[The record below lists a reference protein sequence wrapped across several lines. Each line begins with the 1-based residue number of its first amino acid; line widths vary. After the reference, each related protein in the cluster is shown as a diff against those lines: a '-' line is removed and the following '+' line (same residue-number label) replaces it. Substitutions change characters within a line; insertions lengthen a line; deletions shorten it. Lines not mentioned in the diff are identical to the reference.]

1 MPGTTPLGLRY
12 PFQGETVDATSWQ
25 NLATD
30 IDGLMTTTQGLRTKA
45 FHPQTASIGNSGGN
59 VLPVTTASGGSAL
72 MLFNVVNWDNASLVN
87 LVANNDRITVGP
99 GIWWAR
105 TTVSSLD
112 SWTTLTYM
120 RAGIIDATGSTWAFA
135 QVDTVSTPA
144 IAGAV
149 TTNALIVNRSPTLAI
164 QMLVSWV
171 GTGGPARWAQGTA
184 NLQVY
189 RVREIGDV

>member
-1 MPGTTPLGLRY
+1 MPGATPLGLRY

-30 IDGLMTTTQGLRTKA
+30 IDGLMTTTQGLRTTA
-45 FHPQTASIGNSGGN
+45 FHPPTASIGNSGGN

-105 TTVSSLD
+105 TTVSLLD

-120 RAGIIDATGSTWAFA
+120 RAGIIDALGNTWAFA

-144 IAGAV
+144 FAGAV
-149 TTNALIVNRSPTLAI
+149 TTNALIVNRSP
-164 QMLVSWV
+164 
-171 GTGGPARWAQGTA
+171 
-184 NLQVY
+184 
-189 RVREIGDV
+189 